1 MQNTRA
7 IKTQQTFSKEERNF
21 IHKKEP
27 CKEASNYAI

>member
-1 MQNTRA
+1 MRA
-7 IKTQQTFSKEERNF
+7 MKTKQTVSEEERNL

>member
-1 MQNTRA
+1 MTT
-7 IKTQQTFSKEERNF
+7 KQTFSEAERNL